1 MRTTTDPTNF
11 HFSFTVTDL
20 ARFLGKSPVTLRHW
34 ERQGLVV
41 FPRDDNGD
49 RRLTT
54 QQVRI
59 MAQIARRLNRIDEW
73 RLHLVEATVTNLEII
88 EKTNETAYTT
98 HGQNRP
104 YRSTTRRQN
113 GAQPSAS
120 RSAIP
125 T

>member
-1 MRTTTDPTNF
+1 MKTTTDPENF
-11 HFSFTVTDL
+11 HFSFTITDL

-59 MAQIARRLNRIDEW
+59 MAQMAKRLNRIDEW
-73 RLHLVEATVTNLEII
+73 RLHIVEATITNLEII
-88 EKTNETAYTT
+88 EKANDVEGRT
-98 HGQNRP
+98 H
-104 YRSTTRRQN
+104 RSTKLRQN
-113 GAQPSAS
+113 GASPAVS
-120 RSAIP
+120 RSVLSA
-125 T
+125 